1 MKFSLLS
8 LAAIVPLAAAHFKLE
23 YPPSR
28 GFDED
33 KMPEFPC
40 GGFPQSS
47 NRTKLSLSA
56 DSIPV
61 ALILGHSQTAA
72 EVLLALGNDPGDNY
86 NITLAHTFGITGLG
100 AFCLPSVSLKGVPL
114 TDGLNATVQVV
125 TDGDNGGGL
134 YACADVTFTSA
145 VTSDDVSP
153 TVCKNNTGVTAT
165 PFSGAA
171 AARNANESTAD
182 GQAQSSSGSSSSS
195 SSASGT
201 AATATSKGAAAP
213 LETAAWGMMGAA
225 LIGGL
230 AVL

>member
-1 MKFSLLS
+1 MKLS
-8 LAAIVPLAAAHFKLE
+8 LFSIAAIVPFVAAHFKLE
-23 YPPSR
+23 YPTSR

-40 GGFPQSS
+40 GGLPQSS
-47 NRTKLSLSA
+47 NRTQLSLSA
-56 DSIPV
+56 DTVPI
-61 ALILGHSQTAA
+61 ALILGHSRTAV
-72 EVLLALGNDPGDNY
+72 EVLLGLGNNPGDNY
-86 NITLAHTFGITGLG
+86 NITLAHTFGVTGLG

-125 TDGDNGGGL
+125 TNGDSGGGL
-134 YACADVTFTSA
+134 YACADVTFTSS

-171 AARNANESTAD
+171 AARNANESTND
-182 GQAQSSSGSSSSS
+182 GQAQSGSGSSGSSST
-195 SSASGT
+195 SGT
-201 AATATSKGAAAP
+201 AATATSTGAAVP
-213 LETAAWGMMGAA
+213 LETAAWGMIGAA

-230 AVL
+230 AAL

>member
-33 KMPEFPC
+33 NMPEFPC

-61 ALILGHSQTAA
+61 ALILGHSQTAV
-72 EVLLALGNDPGDNY
+72 EVLLGLGSKPGDNY
-86 NITLAHTFGITGLG
+86 NITLAHTFGVTGLG
-100 AFCLPSVSLKGVPL
+100 TFCLPSVSLKGVPL

-125 TDGDNGGGL
+125 TNGDTGGGL
-134 YACADVTFTSA
+134 YACADVTFTSS

-153 TVCKNNTGVTAT
+153 SVCKNNTGVTAT

-182 GQAQSSSGSSSSS
+182 GQAQSGSGSTSS

>member
-1 MKFSLLS
+1 M
-8 LAAIVPLAAAHFKLE
+8 
-23 YPPSR
+23 
-28 GFDED
+28 
-33 KMPEFPC
+33 
-40 GGFPQSS
+40 
-47 NRTKLSLSA
+47 
-56 DSIPV
+56 
-61 ALILGHSQTAA
+61 
-72 EVLLALGNDPGDNY
+72 
-86 NITLAHTFGITGLG
+86 
-100 AFCLPSVSLKGVPL
+100 
-114 TDGLNATVQVV
+114 
-125 TDGDNGGGL
+125 
-134 YACADVTFTSA
+134 TFTSA

-182 GQAQSSSGSSSSS
+182 GQAQSGAGSSSSS

>member
-1 MKFSLLS
+1 M
-8 LAAIVPLAAAHFKLE
+8 
-23 YPPSR
+23 
-28 GFDED
+28 
-33 KMPEFPC
+33 
-40 GGFPQSS
+40 
-47 NRTKLSLSA
+47 
-56 DSIPV
+56 
-61 ALILGHSQTAA
+61 
-72 EVLLALGNDPGDNY
+72 
-86 NITLAHTFGITGLG
+86 
-100 AFCLPSVSLKGVPL
+100 
-114 TDGLNATVQVV
+114 
-125 TDGDNGGGL
+125 
-134 YACADVTFTSA
+134 TFTSA

-195 SSASGT
+195 SASGT